1 MQPRDHL
8 LSVGAS
14 HLKFLEFFHKFEE
27 VNNIKCTNK
36 KFQELHGSK
45 LIELLFEILQ
55 VS

>member
-8 LSVGAS
+8 LSVEAS
-14 HLKFLEFFHKFEE
+14 YLKFWEFFQKFEE
-27 VNNIKCTNK
+27 VNNINYTNK